1 METTAPSGL
10 VDIDAAAFADAFA
23 RKSVAVHHSL
33 ADHPLFTIDAIAE
46 LADRL
51 PPDSVRR
58 EHGNLPLANY
68 GDYVERVLAV
78 IAVNKRMRRLHL
90 SPRPIGASEPVDR
103 AKAAVVRSLTKLP
116 GKLRA

>member
-10 VDIDAAAFADAFA
+10 VDIDATAFADAFA
-23 RKSVAVHHSL
+23 RKSVAVRHGL
-33 ADHPLFTIDAIAE
+33 ADHPLFTIPFDTK
-46 LADRL
+46 
-51 PPDSVRR
+51 
-58 EHGNLPLANY
+58 
-68 GDYVERVLAV
+68 YVERVLAV

-116 GKLRA
+116 RKLRA